1 MGKIV
6 LEGMEFFSYHGC
18 FSEEQVIGTRFIV
31 SLEMDVDTHLAEVS
45 DKLSDTVNYQEVY
58 KVVRGEMEHPSFL
71 IEHVARRILDALVKS
86 FPGAGAMKIT
96 LSKINPPLGGKVDRV
111 TCVLE
116 H

>member
-31 SLEMDVDTHLAEVS
+31 TLELDTDTGLAETT
-45 DKLSDTVNYQEVY
+45 DKLSDTINYQEVY
-58 KVVRGEMEHPSFL
+58 KIVGHEMERPSFL
-71 IEHVARRILDALVKS
+71 IEHVARRILDALRQA
-86 FPGAGAMKIT
+86 FPSVRHMRIT

-116 H
+116 L